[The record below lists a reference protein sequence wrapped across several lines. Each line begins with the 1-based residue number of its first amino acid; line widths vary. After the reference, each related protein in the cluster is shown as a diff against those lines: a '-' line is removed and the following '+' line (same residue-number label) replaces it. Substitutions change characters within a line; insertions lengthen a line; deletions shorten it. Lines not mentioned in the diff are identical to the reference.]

1 VTGPRRPGT
10 WFFAL
15 GTLGFVSA
23 AVVLAWKVRVL
34 SSEISHLPPSV
45 DPCALV
51 ALLNTALP
59 SGDGAEIR
67 LGEIRTRYLVLY
79 IFTLQ
84 DCFGCLP
91 ELTDL
96 NQLERRPDTRVFGLL
111 AFASS
116 DEAQQTRRNF
126 GLKFPVLLDTDGHLL
141 RGLRVPKT
149 PWKLVI
155 RLSDKRIIYEDPPSV
170 GLRERG
176 AFLDRVEQLAP

>member
-1 VTGPRRPGT
+1 MGRPET

-15 GTLGFVSA
+15 GTVALVSA
-23 AVVLAWKVRVL
+23 AMVLAWKVRAL
-34 SSEISHLPPSV
+34 RSEISRLPPSV
-45 DPCALV
+45 DPSALT

-59 SGDGAEIR
+59 SGDRAATR
-67 LGEIRTRYLVLY
+67 LGEIRSRYLVLY
-79 IFTLQ
+79 IFTPQ

-96 NQLERRPDTRVFGLL
+96 NQLELRPDTRVFGLL
-111 AFASS
+111 AFANS
-116 DEAQQTRRNF
+116 DEAAQTRRNF
-126 GLKFPVLLDTDGHLL
+126 GLKFPVLLDADGHLL
-141 RGLRVPKT
+141 RALRPPKT